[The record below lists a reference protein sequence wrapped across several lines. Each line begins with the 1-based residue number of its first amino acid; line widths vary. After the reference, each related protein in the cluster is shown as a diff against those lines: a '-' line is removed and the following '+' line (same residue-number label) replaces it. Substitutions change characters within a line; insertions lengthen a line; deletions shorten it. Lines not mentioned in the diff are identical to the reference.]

1 MTGPTPTAMP
11 AVIPPPSAAPV
22 VCIRGLDFS
31 YDTAPVLCG
40 VDLDIWPQDSVCI
53 VGPNGGGKTTL
64 IKLIMGLLAP
74 DRGSVLLFGAPPD
87 SMRREIA
94 YVPQHAH
101 FDPQFP
107 ISVLDVVLMGRL
119 GFRPFN
125 RPTGQ
130 DRRLALEALDEMG
143 LAELAGRGFS
153 AISGGQ
159 RQRALI
165 ARALASGGRLLI
177 LDEPTANIDP
187 DSEQHFFELLEQLN
201 QRLTVLLVTHDLGFV
216 SKFFRRVVC
225 VNRQVVVHP
234 VSELTGAL
242 IRDIYGGDI
251 HMIRHDHQCNRTDH
265 PHA

>member
-1 MTGPTPTAMP
+1 M
-11 AVIPPPSAAPV
+11 IPPPSGTPV

-31 YDTAPVLCG
+31 YDGATVLSQ
-40 VDLDIWPQDSVCI
+40 VDLDIWPQDSVCV

-74 DRGSVLLFGAPPD
+74 NRGSVLLFGAPPD

-119 GFRPFN
+119 GLTPFN
-125 RPTGQ
+125 RPGSR
-130 DRRLALEALDEMG
+130 DRRLALEALEEMG
-143 LAELAGRGFS
+143 LAQLAGRGFS

-159 RQRALI
+159 RQRVLI
-165 ARALASGGRLLI
+165 ARALASGGSLLI
-177 LDEPTANIDP
+177 LDEPTANIDM

-201 QRLTVLLVTHDLGFV
+201 RRMTILLVTHDLGFV